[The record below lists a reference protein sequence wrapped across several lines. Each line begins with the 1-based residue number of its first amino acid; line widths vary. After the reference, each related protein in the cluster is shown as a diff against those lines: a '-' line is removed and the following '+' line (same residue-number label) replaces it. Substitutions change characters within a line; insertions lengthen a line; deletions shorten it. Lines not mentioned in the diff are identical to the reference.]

1 MHYGEYKN
9 TYIDTNECTSRG
21 ACSIAPNIASLQ
33 ELIMYFIKQ
42 TAHYIIKLENS
53 GAVNK
58 SIKYNIINDISA
70 LVSINEFSEEQLF
83 TLAVKN
89 YYLLK
94 DTKKAYFELCS
105 NMNIACVELKNKVEF
120 DSSTTLSKAISIGE
134 KIFLQNYTRYTISQK
149 NLTEILYTVIKSTC
163 INLIKLNDFDEFDE
177 EMYQQ
182 ILHSLDLF
190 NHGKIQCQKIRE
202 EIKKLA
208 LSDYEARL
216 KISEILINKFGG
228 IEKVQVS
235 HSTRKGKAILVS
247 GNNFLDLKNLL
258 ERTKDENIDIYTH
271 SNLMIVH
278 ALREFRN
285 YKNLAG
291 HYGDLSENS
300 ILDFATFPGSIF
312 LTKNSRKNPEYL
324 YRGRLFSNDYIIQK
338 GVIEIIDNDYSEL
351 ILSAKEAK
359 GFSKGKIKPFT
370 TLGYNEEELDKNF
383 DEIIT
388 KLDNNEIKRLFI
400 IGINIYSEVQK
411 EYFQSLFSKLNKNEY
426 AISFTSETSN
436 KDNILTINTGNYMP
450 LATGIINKLFSKH
463 PITDERIYFFFTKC
477 DVMTISN
484 IITLNNYNAKNIYM
498 SDCPPTIINPS
509 VFKTFKKEYNIQTT
523 TTAQKDLEKIRTK

>member
-1 MHYGEYKN
+1 MHYQEYKN

-33 ELIMYFIKQ
+33 ELVMYFIKQ
-42 TAHYIIKLENS
+42 TAHYIIKLEKS

-58 SIKYNIINDISA
+58 SIKYSIINDIAA
-70 LVSINEFSEEQLF
+70 LVSINEFSEQQLF
-83 TLAVKN
+83 SLAIKN

-94 DTKKAYFELCS
+94 DTKNAYLELCS
-105 NMNIACVELKNKVEF
+105 NINIPCTTIKNEVEF
-120 DSSTTLSKAISIGE
+120 DASTTLSKAISTGE
-134 KIFLQNYTRYTISQK
+134 KIFLHNYTKTNTSQK
-149 NLTEILYTVIKSTC
+149 NLAQILHTVIKSAC
-163 INLIKLNDFDEFDE
+163 INLIKLGDFDEFDE

-182 ILHSLDLF
+182 ILQSLDLF
-190 NHGKIQCQKIRE
+190 NHSKIHCRTLRE
-202 EIKKLA
+202 QIKNLA
-208 LSDYEARL
+208 ITDYKARL
-216 KISEILINKFGG
+216 KISEILITKFGG

-258 ERTKDENIDIYTH
+258 EQTKDENIDIYTH
-271 SNLMIVH
+271 SSLMIVH
-278 ALREFRN
+278 ALQDFRN

-291 HYGDLSENS
+291 HYGDLSENT

-351 ILSAKEAK
+351 IRCAKEAK
-359 GFSKGKIKPFT
+359 GFSKGKIKPYT
-370 TLGYNEEELDKNF
+370 TLGYNEEELDKNL
-383 DEIIT
+383 DRIIA
-388 KLDNNEIKRLFI
+388 KLNNNEIKRLFI

-411 EYFQSLFSKLNKNEY
+411 EYFQSLFSKLQKDEY
-426 AISFTSETSN
+426 ALSFTTETEN

-463 PITDERIYFFFTKC
+463 PITDERIFFFFTKC

-484 IITLNNYNAKNIYM
+484 IITLNNYNARNIYM

-523 TTAQKDLEKIRTK
+523 TTVQNDLKKIRTK